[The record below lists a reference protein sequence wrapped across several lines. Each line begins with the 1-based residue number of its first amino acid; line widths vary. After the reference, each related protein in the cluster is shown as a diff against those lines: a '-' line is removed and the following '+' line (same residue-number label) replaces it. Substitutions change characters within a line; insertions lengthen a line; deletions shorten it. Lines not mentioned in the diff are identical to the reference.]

1 MKNSTVGVSNG
12 SNVTSE
18 DYPWHVSIYWY
29 GHKQFRGNGILLS
42 QRVILTGKTR
52 NPCRKFIRLQKF

>member
-18 DYPWHVSIYWY
+18 DIHGMYLYIGMAINS
-29 GHKQFRGNGILLS
+29 FEAME
-42 QRVILTGKTR
+42 
-52 NPCRKFIRLQKF
+52 FF